1 MKQILLSTL
10 FLSICNLLSAQTP
23 CDDGRYSSTVFSDF
37 TKISNITYGSNTSW
51 TGGSTTL
58 KMDFYEPEGDTE
70 TERPLLVWVHGGSFI
85 GGSKT
90 DPDMVEFS
98 ERFSKMGYAC
108 ASIDYRLGFFP
119 FDSANAVKAVVRAVQ
134 DLRGAVRYFYKD
146 KQTVNQYKIDTN
158 KIFIGGSSAGA
169 ITALHMAYLDD
180 ACKISDYLNESTI
193 SSMGGLEGTSGSTGY
208 SSDIQGVV
216 NGCGALARYSW
227 IEIDDVPLCSIHGTA
242 DDVVKYNRGVVDPG
256 TPLMYLDGSRM
267 LHERACAIGLEEYF
281 YTFPGAG
288 HVPYISNASIMNT
301 TVDFIR
307 DFLVK
312 QMGCDEAILQP
323 ENDPMETAFLYPIN
337 DCDGNPIDDECTS
350 SGIAENNSFD
360 LEIYPNPAQNE
371 LTIKSDNI
379 LDRIEIYN
387 LVGQRI
393 YTKNYMLNEIK
404 VNLSNIESGSYI
416 VRVFDNQNKTSKA
429 HLIEINK

>member
-1 MKQILLSTL
+1 
-10 FLSICNLLSAQTP
+10 
-23 CDDGRYSSTVFSDF
+23 
-37 TKISNITYGSNTSW
+37 
-51 TGGSTTL
+51 
-58 KMDFYEPEGDTE
+58 
-70 TERPLLVWVHGGSFI
+70 
-85 GGSKT
+85 
-90 DPDMVEFS
+90 
-98 ERFSKMGYAC
+98 
-108 ASIDYRLGFFP
+108 
-119 FDSANAVKAVVRAVQ
+119 
-134 DLRGAVRYFYKD
+134 
-146 KQTVNQYKIDTN
+146 
-158 KIFIGGSSAGA
+158 
-169 ITALHMAYLDD
+169 
-180 ACKISDYLNESTI
+180 
-193 SSMGGLEGTSGSTGY
+193 
-208 SSDIQGVV
+208 
-216 NGCGALARYSW
+216 
-227 IEIDDVPLCSIHGTA
+227 
-242 DDVVKYNRGVVDPG
+242 
-256 TPLMYLDGSRM
+256 
-267 LHERACAIGLEEYF
+267 
-281 YTFPGAG
+281 
-288 HVPYISNASIMNT
+288 MNT

-371 LTIKSDNI
+371 LTIKSDNL

-416 VRVFDNQNKTSKA
+416 VRVFDNQNRTSKA

>member
-1 MKQILLSTL
+1 MKQFLLSTIFFSL
-10 FLSICNLLSAQTP
+10 CTILSAQTP
-23 CDDGRYSSTVFSDF
+23 CDDGRYSSNVFSNF
-37 TKISNITYGSNTSW
+37 TKTSDITYGSNSSW
-51 TGGSTTL
+51 NGSNTTL
-58 KMDFYEPEGDTE
+58 KLDFYEPDGDTE
-70 TERPLLVWVHGGSFI
+70 TERPLLIWVHGGSFI

-98 ERFSKMGYAC
+98 ERFVKMGYTC

-146 KQTVNQYKIDTN
+146 KQTANQYKIDTN

-169 ITALHMAYLDD
+169 ITSLHMAYLDD

-193 SSMGGLEGTSGSTGY
+193 SSMGGLEGMSGNPGY
-208 SSDIQGVV
+208 SSNVQGVI

-227 IEIDDVPLCSIHGTA
+227 IEADDVPLCSVHGTN
-242 DDVVKYNRGVVDPG
+242 DGTVTYNRGLVNPG
-256 TPLMYLDGSRM
+256 IPLMYLDGSRM

-288 HVPYISNASIMNT
+288 HVPYISNATIMNT
-301 TVDFIR
+301 TVNFIR

-312 QMGCDEAILQP
+312 QMGCNEAILQP
-323 ENDPMETAFLYPIN
+323 ENDPMETAFLYPID

-350 SGIAENNSFD
+350 SGLTENNSLDF
-360 LEIYPNPAQNE
+360 EIYPNPAQYK
-371 LTIKSDNI
+371 LTIKSEELI
-379 LDRIEIYN
+379 ERIEIYN
-387 LVGQRI
+387 LIGQPI
-393 YTKNYMLNEIK
+393 MTKNCLLNEI
-404 VNLSNIESGSYI
+404 NIELSNIESGSYLI
-416 VRVFDNQNKTSKA
+416 RVYDVNNKSSKA
-429 HLIEINK
+429 QLIEIIE